1 MTELSKKVVP
11 SKSMIAIAAIL
22 ANIIW
27 GTPFKLIK
35 VMNTEM
41 GISRE
46 LLGDRYIGQVLAII
60 SLRFFIAGAMT
71 LIFAKMTKQE
81 ILKISKT
88 QWKEVAIMGLL
99 STTAAYF
106 FFNIGNVNISS
117 TINSTILAQST
128 IFFAVILA
136 HFFYKNDRLTS
147 AKILGLIVGFIG
159 LIVSQLTSGT
169 QLSDMFS
176 FSMTGEGFMLMYGLL
191 AAVATMLAKKIGS
204 SLNSFVMT
212 GWNLII
218 GSVVLFLIG
227 LFMGGNLSLVNWNT
241 TGIVLL
247 VILAAASAIPFS
259 LWYWAAQYGN
269 LGEITVY
276 KFIMPISGSILA
288 VILGERF
295 TTTLMIG
302 LVLVCLSIILINR
315 PPKFLQTKTTNSIKD
330 GSLTDESKL
339 KTQKL

>member
-1 MTELSKKVVP
+1 
-11 SKSMIAIAAIL
+11 MIAIAAIL

-60 SLRFFIAGAMT
+60 SLRFFIAGVMT

-99 STTAAYF
+99 
-106 FFNIGNVNISS
+106 
-117 TINSTILAQST
+117 STILAQST

-191 AAVATMLAKKIGS
+191 AAVATMLAKK
-204 SLNSFVMT
+204 NWVFFK
-212 GWNLII
+212 
-218 GSVVLFLIG
+218 LFCYDRMEFNYWFSCVIFDWVIYGRKFSTCKLEH
-227 LFMGGNLSLVNWNT
+227 NWNC
-241 TGIVLL
+241 
-247 VILAAASAIPFS
+247 AISDFS
-259 LWYWAAQYGN
+259 SCFCY
-269 LGEITVY
+269 
-276 KFIMPISGSILA
+276 SI
-288 VILGERF
+288 
-295 TTTLMIG
+295 
-302 LVLVCLSIILINR
+302 
-315 PPKFLQTKTTNSIKD
+315 
-330 GSLTDESKL
+330 
-339 KTQKL
+339 